1 MDSVTNALMELI
13 STIIL
18 KAVIHYVGQMHHT
31 INKIVDATVFQAML
45 LSIINVEHAL
55 QELNIIQLLDNAQI
69 FQ

>member
-18 KAVIHYVGQMHHT
+18 KAVTHYVDQMHHT

-55 QELNIIQLLDNAQI
+55 QELNIIQLLGNAQI